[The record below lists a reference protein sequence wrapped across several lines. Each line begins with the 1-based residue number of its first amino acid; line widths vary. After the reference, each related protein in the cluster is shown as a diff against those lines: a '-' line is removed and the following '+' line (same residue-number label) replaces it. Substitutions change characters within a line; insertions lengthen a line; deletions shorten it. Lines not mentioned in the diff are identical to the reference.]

1 MSKYLYHL
9 TDEQFVQ
16 QIMQTGLQP
25 RIGPLSELAE
35 ETEPVVFLANKK
47 SIPYWASILGKNTVL
62 RITLSDEQFD
72 TLRSYGYYYYSEY
85 ICDTAITPDRICKS
99 RINTKLSDEKS
110 IELALSYID
119 TISCVCTDFAKYV
132 RYNNSDI
139 NWRASQLDKIDHTV
153 KLLQF
158 VLPRLPY
165 DKITDTQLKT
175 HLVEMGE
182 SGEYTLCDEYAAE
195 QIDGRT
201 LRLYELLGIQEYANE
216 NTKWLFAWL
225 NKTFPHKLNISTGGW
240 TG

>member
-9 TDEQFVQ
+9 TDGQSVQ
-16 QIMQTGLQP
+16 QIMRTGLQP

-35 ETEPVVFLANKK
+35 ETVPVIYLANRK

-72 TLRSYGYYYYSEY
+72 ALRSYRYCYYSEY
-85 ICDTAITPDRICKS
+85 TCDTAITPDRICKS

-132 RYNNSDI
+132 RYYDRDI
-139 NWRASQLDKIDHTV
+139 DWRASRLDKVDHTI

-165 DKITDTQLKT
+165 DKITDAQLKA
-175 HLVEMGE
+175 HLAEMGE
-182 SGEYTLCDEYAAE
+182 NGEYTLCDKYAVK
-195 QIDGRT
+195 QINGRI
-201 LRLYELLGIQEYANE
+201 LRLYELLGIQKYANE

-225 NKTFPHKLNISTGGW
+225 NKTFPHRLDIFTGGW